1 MVEFQCLLQDKA
13 RLRHRPF
20 GRIHQQQYA
29 VDHLED
35 ALHLAGKIG
44 VPRRIHDVDL
54 GMAVMH
60 RGVLCQNRDAALPFQ
75 VVAVHHALLDN
86 LVIAVD
92 TALF

>member
-1 MVEFQCLLQDKA
+1 MVELQRLLQHKA
-13 RLRHRPF
+13 CLRHRPF

-29 VDHLED
+29 VDHFED

-60 RGVLCQNRDAALPFQ
+60 RGILCQNRDAALPFQ
-75 VVAVHHALLDN
+75 IVAVHHALLND
-86 LVIAVD
+86 LVVAVNA
-92 TALF
+92 ALF